1 MLINLSNH
9 SSALWGKEQAQAA
22 MQYGDIIDLPFPEV
36 DANGSEAY
44 IAALA
49 DEYVVKIQQ
58 LAGSQYAVVHLMGE
72 MTFTFAL
79 LKRLQP
85 LGYICIAST
94 SERRVIELEAG
105 HKDVLFHFVQFRRYE

>member
-1 MLINLSNH
+1 MFINLSNH
-9 SSALWGKEQAQAA
+9 PSAFWGKEQIQAA
-22 MQYGDIIDLPFPEV
+22 LKHGAIVDLLFPAIDTS
-36 DANGSEAY
+36 GSEAY
-44 IAALA
+44 IAAPCRRIC
-49 DEYVVKIQQ
+49 EKIQQ
-58 LAGSQYAVVHLMGE
+58 LAGGQRAVVHLMGE